1 MPLDSDSDGE
11 EVDLETIMKRAKVEA
26 QKPQVAA
33 QKPQAAAQK
42 PQAAPANEGG
52 KKKRNRKRNK
62 KPKKSE

>member
-33 QKPQAAAQK
+33 QKPQAA
-42 PQAAPANEGG
+42 PANEGG